1 MPKDYTYEFF
11 QQIFMKKKN
20 EKKENPL
27 EALIR
32 TAREEIDNQQE
43 QENEA
48 NKDEGEGDEI
58 KPTLKFMTLFD
69 IETSEYFS
77 VDETAQYLAV
87 GMVNGGT
94 VVYDMNLGI
103 EK

>member
-1 MPKDYTYEFF
+1 
-11 QQIFMKKKN
+11 MKKKN